1 MKELFQLLNI
11 QDVSD
16 IPEDEQLAYKKFID
30 ALKENDVPTQE
41 YVRMNLSKLENETLE
56 QSKIGGVP
64 FLKSLDDIPVD
75 VKNEPMM
82 LLAQINLSELPEGQ
96 TVFPVNKGILQFWIC
111 GNDEGYGMG
120 IESLEDT
127 KNSKLIFIED
137 VTTTLTL
144 DEIQSHFS
152 QFEFEETPISGGA
165 FKISYSLGK
174 QYLSPAD
181 YRFQEIAVPIW
192 NEVNPDM
199 EIESIFDGYDGAV
212 EAIYETLLPE
222 QPIHQLGGY
231 PYFTQE
237 DPREFEEELQVY
249 DQLLLQIDT
258 DDDEGV
264 DIAWGDGGISN
275 ILMKSEDLKAMNF
288 EHYIYT
294 WDTL

>member
-30 ALKENDVPTQE
+30 ALKESDVPTQE
-41 YVRMNLSKLENETLE
+41 YVRMKLTKLENEALE

-75 VKNEPMM
+75 VKNAPMM
-82 LLAQINLSELPEGQ
+82 LLAQINLSELPDGQ
-96 TVFPVNKGILQFWIC
+96 NVFPVNKGLLQFWIS

-120 IESLEDT
+120 IESLEDIE
-127 KNSKLIFIED
+127 NSKLIFIED

-144 DEIQSHFS
+144 DDIQSHFS
-152 QFEFEETPISGGA
+152 QFDFEETPVSGGA
-165 FKISYSLGK
+165 FQIEYALNK
-174 QYLSPAD
+174 QMLSPAD

-199 EIESIFDGYDGAV
+199 EIESIFDGYDGAF

-222 QPIHQLGGY
+222 QSIHQLGGY

-237 DPREFEEELQVY
+237 EPREFEEDLQVY

-258 DDDEGV
+258 DEDEGAE
-264 DIAWGDGGISN
+264 IAWGDGGISN
-275 ILMKSEDLKAMNF
+275 ILMKSDDLKAMRFDN
-288 EHYIYT
+288 YIFT

>member
-1 MKELFQLLNI
+1 MLNI

-30 ALKENDVPTQE
+30 ALKESDVPTQE
-41 YVRMNLSKLENETLE
+41 YVRMNLSKLENETLG

-75 VKNEPMM
+75 VKNAPMM

-96 TVFPVNKGILQFWIC
+96 TVFPSNKGLLQFWVS

-152 QFEFEETPISGGA
+152 KFEFEETPISGGA

-199 EIESIFDGYDGAV
+199 EIETIFDGYDGAV

>member
-1 MKELFQLLNI
+1 MLNI

-30 ALKENDVPTQE
+30 ALKESDVPTQE

-75 VKNEPMM
+75 VKNAPMM

-96 TVFPVNKGILQFWIC
+96 SVFPVNQGLLQFWVS

-120 IESLEDT
+120 IESLEDIE
-127 KNSKLIFIED
+127 NSKLIFIED
-137 VTTTLTL
+137 VSTALTL
-144 DEIQSHFS
+144 DEIQSHFN

-174 QYLSPAD
+174 KYLSPAD

-258 DDDEGV
+258 DEDEGAE
-264 DIAWGDGGISN
+264 IAWGDGGISN
-275 ILMKSEDLKAMNF
+275 ILMKSEDLKAMKFDN
-288 EHYIYT
+288 YIFT

>member
-1 MKELFQLLNI
+1 MLNI

-16 IPEDEQLAYKKFID
+16 IPHDEQLAYKKFID
-30 ALKENDVPTQE
+30 ALKESDVPMQE
-41 YVRMNLSKLENETLE
+41 YVRMSLSKLEDETLE

-75 VKNEPMM
+75 IKEAPMM

-96 TVFPVNKGILQFWIC
+96 TVFPSNKGLLQFWIS

-127 KNSKLIFIED
+127 KNSKLIFIKN

-152 QFEFEETPISGGA
+152 QFEFEETPVSDGA
-165 FKISYSLGK
+165 FKITYTLGK
-174 QYLSPAD
+174 QFLSPAD

-199 EIESIFDGYDGAV
+199 VIESFFEGYDGAV

-222 QPIHQLGGY
+222 QPNHQLGGY

-258 DDDEGV
+258 DNDEGV

-275 ILMKSEDLKAMNF
+275 ILLKSEDLKVMNF

>member
-30 ALKENDVPTQE
+30 ALKESDVPTQE
-41 YVRMNLSKLENETLE
+41 YVRMKLSKLENETLE

-75 VKNEPMM
+75 VKYAPMM

-96 TVFPVNKGILQFWIC
+96 SVFPVNKGILQFWVS

-120 IESLEDT
+120 IESLEDIE
-127 KNSKLIFIED
+127 NSKLIFIED
-137 VTTTLTL
+137 VSTALTL
-144 DEIQSHFS
+144 DEIQSHFN

-165 FKISYSLGK
+165 FKISYSLEK
-174 QYLSPAD
+174 QMLTPVD
-181 YRFQEIAVPIW
+181 YRFEEIAVPMW

-199 EIESIFDGYDGAV
+199 EVESIYDGYEEV
-212 EAIYETLLPE
+212 FEAIFETLAPE
-222 QPIHQLGGY
+222 QPMHQLGGF
-231 PYFTQE
+231 PFFAQE

-264 DIAWGDGGISN
+264 DIAWGDAGIGN
-275 ILMKSEDLKAMNF
+275 ILMKSEDLKAMKFDN
-288 EHYIYT
+288 YIFT

>member
-82 LLAQINLSELPEGQ
+82 LLAQINFSELPEGQ
-96 TVFPVNKGILQFWIC
+96 TVFPSNKGLLQFWVS

>member
-1 MKELFQLLNI
+1 MLNI

-30 ALKENDVPTQE
+30 ALKESDVPTQE
-41 YVRMNLSKLENETLE
+41 YVRMNLSKLENETLG

-75 VKNEPMM
+75 VKNAPMM
-82 LLAQINLSELPEGQ
+82 LFAQINLSELPEGQ
-96 TVFPVNKGILQFWIC
+96 TVFPSNKGLLQFWVS

-152 QFEFEETPISGGA
+152 KFEFEETPISGGA

-181 YRFQEIAVPIW
+181 YRFQEIVVPIW

-199 EIESIFDGYDGAV
+199 EIETIFDGYDGAV

>member
-1 MKELFQLLNI
+1 MLNI

-30 ALKENDVPTQE
+30 ALKESDVPTQE

-75 VKNEPMM
+75 VKNAPMM

-96 TVFPVNKGILQFWIC
+96 SVFPVNQGLLQFWVS

-120 IESLEDT
+120 IESLEDIE
-127 KNSKLIFIED
+127 NSKLIFIEN
-137 VTTTLTL
+137 VSTALTL
-144 DEIQSHFS
+144 DEIQSHFN

-258 DDDEGV
+258 DEDEGAE
-264 DIAWGDGGISN
+264 IAWGDAGISN
-275 ILMKSEDLKAMNF
+275 ILMKSEDLKAMKFDN
-288 EHYIYT
+288 YIFT

>member
-1 MKELFQLLNI
+1 MLNI

-16 IPEDEQLAYKKFID
+16 IPEDEQLAYKKFIE
-30 ALKENDVPTQE
+30 ALKESDIPTQE
-41 YVRMNLSKLENETLE
+41 YVRMKLTKLENEALE

-75 VKNEPMM
+75 VKNAPMM
-82 LLAQINLSELPEGQ
+82 LLAQINLSELPDGQ
-96 TVFPVNKGILQFWIC
+96 NVFPVNKGLLQFWIS

-120 IESLEDT
+120 IESLEDIE
-127 KNSKLIFIED
+127 NSKLIFIED

-152 QFEFEETPISGGA
+152 QFDFEETPISGEA
-165 FKISYSLGK
+165 FQIEYALNK
-174 QYLSPAD
+174 QMLSPAD

-199 EIESIFDGYDGAV
+199 EIESLFDGYDGAV
-212 EAIYETLLPE
+212 EAIYETLSPE

-237 DPREFEEELQVY
+237 DPREFEEDLQVY

-258 DDDEGV
+258 DEDAE
-264 DIAWGDGGISN
+264 IAWGDGGISN
-275 ILMKSEDLKAMNF
+275 ILMKSDDLKAMRFDN
-288 EHYIYT
+288 YIFT

>member
-1 MKELFQLLNI
+1 MLNI

-16 IPEDEQLAYKKFID
+16 IPHDEQLAYKKFID
-30 ALKENDVPTQE
+30 ALKESDVPTQE
-41 YVRMNLSKLENETLE
+41 YVRMSLSKLENETLE

-75 VKNEPMM
+75 IKEAPMM

-96 TVFPVNKGILQFWIC
+96 TVFPSNKGMLQFWIS

-152 QFEFEETPISGGA
+152 KFEFEETPISGGA

-199 EIESIFDGYDGAV
+199 VIESFFEGHDGAV

-222 QPIHQLGGY
+222 QPNHQLGGY

-258 DDDEGV
+258 DNEEGV

-275 ILMKSEDLKAMNF
+275 ILLKSEDLKAMNF

>member
-1 MKELFQLLNI
+1 MLNI

-30 ALKENDVPTQE
+30 ALKESDVPTQE
-41 YVRMNLSKLENETLE
+41 YVRMKLSKLENETLE

-75 VKNEPMM
+75 VKYAPMM

-96 TVFPVNKGILQFWIC
+96 SVFPVNKGILQFWVS

-120 IESLEDT
+120 IESLKDIE
-127 KNSKLIFIED
+127 NSKLIFIED
-137 VTTTLTL
+137 VSTALTL
-144 DEIQSHFS
+144 DEIQSHFN

-165 FKISYSLGK
+165 FKISYSLEK
-174 QYLSPAD
+174 QMLTPVD
-181 YRFQEIAVPIW
+181 YRFEEIAVPMW

-199 EIESIFDGYDGAV
+199 EVESIYDGYEEV
-212 EAIYETLLPE
+212 FEAIFETLAPE
-222 QPIHQLGGY
+222 QPMHQLGGF
-231 PYFTQE
+231 PFFAQE

-264 DIAWGDGGISN
+264 DIAWGDAGIGN
-275 ILMKSEDLKAMNF
+275 ILMKSEDLKAMKFDN
-288 EHYIYT
+288 YIFT

>member
-1 MKELFQLLNI
+1 MLNI

-30 ALKENDVPTQE
+30 ALKESDVPTQE

-127 KNSKLIFIED
+127 ENSKLIFIED
-137 VTTTLTL
+137 ISNALTL

-152 QFEFEETPISGGA
+152 KFEFEETPISGGA

-231 PYFTQE
+231 SYFTQE

>member
-1 MKELFQLLNI
+1 MLNI

-16 IPEDEQLAYKKFID
+16 IPHDEQLAYKKFID
-30 ALKENDVPTQE
+30 ALKESDVPTQE
-41 YVRMNLSKLENETLE
+41 YVRMSLSKLENETLE

-75 VKNEPMM
+75 IKEAPMM

-96 TVFPVNKGILQFWIC
+96 TVFPSNKGMLQFWIS

-152 QFEFEETPISGGA
+152 KFEFEETPISGGA

-231 PYFTQE
+231 PYFAQE
-237 DPREFEEELQVY
+237 DPREFEEELKVY
-249 DQLLLQIDT
+249 NQLVLQIDSEEK
-258 DDDEGV
+258 DGIE
-264 DIAWGDGGISN
+264 IAWGDAGTAN
-275 ILMKSEDLKAMNF
+275 VLMKSEDLKAMNF

>member
-1 MKELFQLLNI
+1 MLNI

-41 YVRMNLSKLENETLE
+41 YVRMKLSKLENETLE

-96 TVFPVNKGILQFWIC
+96 TVFPSNKGLLQFWVS